1 MNAEVVRKDS
11 KFCKRLMR
19 ITAIFAVQ
27 SAKLI
32 DRRGFYP
39 LSAQVRLDLRIVVPP
54 DLLEQSI
61 RGVGH
66 LFRRLR
72 MGKIKFKRGLEEP
85 FRFIAGN
92 FNQWNQSSHPLNKS
106 KQGIWKISLPL
117 DPGHYEYRFFVDEEW
132 QNDPTCSSF
141 VENSFG
147 TFNCLKIVE

>member
-1 MNAEVVRKDS
+1 
-11 KFCKRLMR
+11 MR

-39 LSAQVRLDLRIVVPP
+39 LSAQVRLDLWIVVQP
-54 DLLEQSI
+54 DLFEQSI

-85 FRFIAGN
+85 FRLGLLTDGMEAG
-92 FNQWNQSSHPLNKS
+92 H
-106 KQGIWKISLPL
+106 
-117 DPGHYEYRFFVDEEW
+117 EE
-132 QNDPTCSSF
+132 N
-141 VENSFG
+141 
-147 TFNCLKIVE
+147 L

>member
-1 MNAEVVRKDS
+1 
-11 KFCKRLMR
+11 MR

-39 LSAQVRLDLRIVVPP
+39 LSAQVRLDLRIVVQP

-72 MGKIKFKRGLEEP
+72 MGKIKFKRGLGEP
-85 FRFIAGN
+85 FRLGLLPDGMEA
-92 FNQWNQSSHPLNKS
+92 SH
-106 KQGIWKISLPL
+106 
-117 DPGHYEYRFFVDEEW
+117 EE
-132 QNDPTCSSF
+132 N
-141 VENSFG
+141 
-147 TFNCLKIVE
+147 L